1 MLSVYEESIKPAL
14 GVQCGLDS
22 ATSFS
27 LNSSTAWLRVWRPN
41 PEVFPLR
48 SSSAGQST
56 RSGVNITINVSGA
69 DRHGLRKVT
78 EEKIVRY
85 MISMID
91 SNRPGTH
98 VSLLKAQ
105 RLVEPGKF

>member
-1 MLSVYEESIKPAL
+1 
-14 GVQCGLDS
+14 
-22 ATSFS
+22 
-27 LNSSTAWLRVWRPN
+27 
-41 PEVFPLR
+41 VFPLR
-48 SSSAGQST
+48 SNPAGQNT
-56 RSGVNITINVSGA
+56 RAGVNITMNVSGA
-69 DRHGLRKVT
+69 DPDGLRKVT
-78 EEKIVRY
+78 EEKIVPY